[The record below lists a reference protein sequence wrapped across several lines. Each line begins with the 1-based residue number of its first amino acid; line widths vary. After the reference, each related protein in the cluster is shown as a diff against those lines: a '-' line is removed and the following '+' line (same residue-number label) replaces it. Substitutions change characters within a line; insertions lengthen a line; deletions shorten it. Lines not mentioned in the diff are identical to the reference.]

1 MLNGID
7 TFQFVA
13 SIKDLLF
20 HGGGKNRNLIIT
32 GPVNCGE
39 TFMLKPLELIF
50 NFSIFENPA
59 NDKYAW
65 VGSEKTKV
73 FLLNEFRWSKDLI
86 SCHDMLLFL
95 EGKTVKLPAAK
106 NTYSEDIMI

>member
-20 HGGGKNRNLIIT
+20 HGGGKNRTLIIT